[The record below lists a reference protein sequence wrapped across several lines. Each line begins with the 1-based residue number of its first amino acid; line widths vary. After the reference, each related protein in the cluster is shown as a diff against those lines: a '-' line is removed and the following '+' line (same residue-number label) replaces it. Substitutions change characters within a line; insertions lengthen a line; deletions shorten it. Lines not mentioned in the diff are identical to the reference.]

1 MLDFILLQTKA
12 AGAAGGAAQGDAA
25 PAMSGGMGSLIMI
38 VALIAI
44 FYFFMIRPQNK
55 KQKAIRNFR
64 SQMQKGDRVT
74 TAGGIHGKIKEI
86 KDATIVLEIA
96 DGVKITIDKAMV
108 YPSAEAAVESGADI
122 KNAK

>member
-1 MLDFILLQTKA
+1 M
-12 AGAAGGAAQGDAA
+12 G
-25 PAMSGGMGSLIMI
+25 GGMGSLLMI

-55 KQKAIRNFR
+55 KQKEIRRFR
-64 SQMQKGDRVT
+64 DAMAKGDRVT

-86 KDATIVLEIA
+86 KDSTIILEIA

-108 YPSAEAAVESGADI
+108 YPSAQAAVESGAEV
-122 KNAK
+122 KK